1 MKKFKWTLGLVFCLA
16 LVLSLVPCTA
26 FAAESGTCGDNLIW
40 ELDEEGTLTI
50 SGTGDMYDYS
60 NRPEESPWQSWRYKI
75 KQINIEEGVTSIS
88 SWAFAACNKMSSVTI
103 GKSVKNIG
111 HDAFADCSG
120 LTDIIIPASVE
131 SCGKG
136 IFSGCFGLTD
146 VTFWGD
152 APGLG
157 DYMFEGVTA
166 TVHYPC
172 SDETWTDDVRKPYGG
187 NLTWEASH
195 AKGVFPGKE
204 PTCTETGLTDGEICL
219 TCHELVEK
227 GEVIPAKGHKGV
239 YRDNEAEATCC
250 TEGVKRGG
258 AECKVCGE
266 ELIEDTILPID
277 PNNHKN
283 IVTDKS
289 VKATSTKTGLTAG
302 SHCADCGKVIKK
314 QTLTLAKPV
323 LTSGTKNIARKK
335 IVVKWKKNSTCTGYQ
350 VKYVTGSTTKT
361 VKVTSKSTLSKTL
374 KKLKKG
380 KTYKVYVRCYKTID
394 GKTYYSAYSTAK
406 SVKVKK

>member
-1 MKKFKWTLGLVFCLA
+1 MTLAMMTGV
-16 LVLSLVPCTA
+16 V
-26 FAAESGTCGDNLIW
+26 FAAETVDSGTCGDNITW
-40 ELDEEGTLTI
+40 TLDDEGTLTI

-60 NRPEESPWQSWRYKI
+60 TRPEESPWQSWRYKI
-75 KQINIEEGVTSIS
+75 KQINIEEGVTSIC
-88 SWAFAACNKMSSVTI
+88 SWAFAACNNLSSVTI

-111 HDAFADCSG
+111 HDAFADCGG

-131 SCGKG
+131 RCGKG

-152 APGLG
+152 APDLG
-157 DYMFEGVTA
+157 DYMFEGVKA
-166 TVHYPC
+166 TVHYPANN
-172 SDETWTDDVRKPYGG
+172 ETWKDAINKDYGG
-187 NLTWEASH
+187 TLTWEASHAMH

-204 PTCTETGLTDGEICL
+204 PTCTETGLTDGVICL

-266 ELIEDTILPID
+266 ELIEDMVLPID

-323 LTSGTKNIARKK
+323 LTTGTKNIAKRK

-361 VKVTSKSTLSKTL
+361 VKVRGKSTLSKTL
-374 KKLKKG
+374 KSLKKG
-380 KTYKVYVRCYKTID
+380 KTYKVYVRCYKTV
-394 GKTYYSAYSTAK
+394 GSKTYYSPYSTYK
-406 SVKVKK
+406 KVKVRK